1 MKLNIIAKF
10 TQNPKLLKEL
20 DNTKDLEIVEE
31 SPYDKIWGIG
41 LDENDVR
48 CLDKSQWQ
56 GTNWLGEA
64 IMEVRDRLWI
74 EKN

>member
-1 MKLNIIAKF
+1 MYQALEYKF
-10 TQNPKLLKEL
+10 TQNPKLKEL
-20 DNTKDLEIVEE
+20 LLSMGDKEFVEA

-56 GTNWLGEA
+56 GKNWLGEA